1 MNFTKLFSAL
11 TRWSL
16 YVSFFLVP
24 LFFLPWTTD
33 ALEIN
38 KQMLLVIL
46 TLLSLVSWLGSMVM
60 TKKLSFRSGWIN
72 LLPALFLVA
81 VLVSSIFSL
90 SGYQTWVGQAS
101 QEYTSFL
108 TITMLVLGFYVTLNT
123 ANTAAVQRHLLCAIL
138 SSAALSGIIG
148 LLSMFN
154 IFHLPFAFAAGNG
167 FNTVGTVNGL
177 ATFLSVAMF
186 IGLAAWLVSG
196 KGKEQVIPQGTCGV
210 IMRVAII
217 LVTLSAVITSVAVDF
232 WVLWVINI
240 IGVLLLSAFGFLQSD
255 SFPESRRF
263 ALPLFI
269 LLVSVLL
276 IFVRTPLAL
285 NLPVVVSPSYSSS
298 WNISK
303 DVLSEGI
310 PRLLLGSGPGTFAF
324 DYSKYR
330 TNDVNGTIFWNL
342 SFDRSK
348 SHAITALATYGVVG
362 TVLWLLVML
371 AVASLSLARLLTDR
385 DSEAWKMTYVT
396 FSGWAVLF
404 VSHLVYSSNLT
415 LSFLLWGLTGLLAA
429 QAVKGVKET
438 DFARSP
444 RMGLGF
450 SFAFVVVAV
459 GVLGTLFVTG
469 NRYAAE
475 VAFAKAVLLDQS
487 GGDMKEVINELGVA
501 VSHNS
506 LSDVYYRNLSSALLV
521 QARNEIA
528 SAGTTELTADQRT
541 TVSNYV
547 SAAVNASKRATDI
560 EPNNVSNWVVRGA
573 IYRDVM
579 SFVTNAEDFAAATFQ
594 QANILE
600 PGNPSHLVNLGRIYL
615 AVADRA
621 TQLKSAEN
629 AELAA
634 TAAKSETDQLASAE
648 QAFIVGIQLKPDYA
662 PAHYYLAATY
672 ERQGRL
678 QDAVTRLAAVRN
690 TAPNDI
696 GLGFQLAM
704 LYLRVEN
711 YDAARVELER
721 VVALSPQYSN
731 ALWFLAS
738 LYEIKGEQQKAIAAV
753 QIVANLN
760 PNNQAVTSRLSR
772 LQAGETTTRIPGPV
786 EDTAGTATAV
796 DAGEVVQEGDV
807 VPEGEEGG
815 VVTEDTGN
823 E

>member
-1 MNFTKLFSAL
+1 MNLTKLFAVI

-16 YVSFFLVP
+16 YLSFFLVP
-24 LFFLPWTTD
+24 LFFLPWTTN

-46 TLLSLVSWLGSMVM
+46 TLLALVSWLGSMVM
-60 TKKLSFRSGWIN
+60 TKKLSFRTGWIN
-72 LLPALFLVA
+72 LLPALFLVSI
-81 VLVSSIFSL
+81 LVSSIFSL
-90 SGYQTWVGQAS
+90 AGYQTWIGQAS

-108 TITMLVLGFYVTLNT
+108 TMAMLVLGFYVTFNV
-123 ANTAAVQRHLLCAIL
+123 ANTASVQRHLLCAML
-138 SSAALSGIIG
+138 SSAALSGALG

-154 IFHLPFAFAAGNG
+154 LFHLPFAFASGNG

-177 ATFLSVAMF
+177 ATFLSAAMF
-186 IGLAAWLVSG
+186 MGLAAWLVSA
-196 KGKEQVIPQGTCGV
+196 KGKENVIPVGACGMLMKASIIV
-210 IMRVAII
+210 VTVCAI
-217 LVTLSAVITSVAVDF
+217 LASVAVDF

-240 IGVLLLSAFGFLQSD
+240 VGVLLLAVFGFLQSG
-255 SFPESRRF
+255 SFPEPRRF

-285 NLPVVVSPSYSSS
+285 NLPIVVSPSYGSSFD
-298 WNISK
+298 ISK
-303 DVLSEGI
+303 SVLSESV
-310 PRLLLGSGPGTFAF
+310 PKLLLGSGPGTFAF
-324 DYSKYR
+324 DYAKYR
-330 TNDVNGTIFWNL
+330 TNDVNGTIFWNM

-348 SHAITALATYGVVG
+348 SHAITSLATFGVVG

-371 AVASLSLARLLTDR
+371 SVAALSLARLV
-385 DSEAWKMTYVT
+385 SERETEGWKLMYVT
-396 FSGWAVLF
+396 FVGWAVLF
-404 VSHLVYSSNLT
+404 VSHLLYSSNLT

-459 GVLGTLFVTG
+459 GVLATLFVTG

-475 VAFAKAVLLDQS
+475 VAFAKAVSIDQA
-487 GGDMKEVINELGVA
+487 GGDMKDVISELGVA
-501 VSHNS
+501 VSYNS
-506 LSDVYYRNLSSALLV
+506 LSDIYYRNLSSALLV
-521 QARNEIA
+521 QARKEIA
-528 SAGTTELTADQRT
+528 AAGTAELTADQRT
-541 TVSNYV
+541 MVSNYV
-547 SAAVNASKRATDI
+547 SAAVNAAKRATDI

-579 SFVTNAEDFAAATFQ
+579 TFVTNAEDFAAATFQ
-594 QANILE
+594 QASLLE
-600 PGNPSHLVNLGRIYL
+600 PGNPSHFVNLGRIHL
-615 AVADRA
+615 AVAERA
-621 TQLKSAEN
+621 TQLKAAEN

-634 TAAKSETDQLASAE
+634 TAAKSETEQLAAAE
-648 QAFIVGIQLKPDYA
+648 QAFVTGIQLKPDYA

-711 YDAARVELER
+711 YDAARIELER
-721 VVALSPQYSN
+721 VVAISPQYSN

-738 LYEIKGEQQKAIAAV
+738 LYEIAGDQQKAINAV
-753 QIVANLN
+753 EIVAGLN
-760 PNNQAVTSRLSR
+760 PNNQAVSTRLAR
-772 LQAGETTTRIPGPV
+772 LQAGETTTYIPGPV
-786 EDTAGTATAV
+786 EDTAETATVV
-796 DAGEVVQEGDV
+796 DEGEVVQEGDV
-807 VPEGEEGG
+807 VPEGEEGI
-815 VVTEDTGN
+815 VSEDSGN